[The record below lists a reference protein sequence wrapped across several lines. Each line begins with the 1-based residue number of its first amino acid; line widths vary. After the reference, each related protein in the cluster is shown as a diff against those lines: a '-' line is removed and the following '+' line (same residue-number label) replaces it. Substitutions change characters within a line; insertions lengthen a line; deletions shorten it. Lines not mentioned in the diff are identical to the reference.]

1 MSAAQ
6 TTAAA
11 ASAAD
16 RAWFATHPWRSY
28 RVRRAILGELPSVTI
43 ANVAIAWI
51 AVKRLGPDGRL
62 RGGFTVT
69 GKPGCDL
76 TDAPEDVGRTSFH
89 LSLERPGEVVSRA
102 LLEERAVG
110 EGVAMKARDY
120 TPASDTVSTLPCS
133 LCALDRRV
141 WVICELL
148 KKILTPQ
155 ASDGAVK

>member
-1 MSAAQ
+1 MSAAKI
-6 TTAAA
+6 TAAA
-11 ASAAD
+11 KASAAD

-76 TDAPEDVGRTSFH
+76 TDAPEDVGRAFFD
-89 LSLERPGEVVSRA
+89 LSLERPGELFSRA
-102 LLEERAVG
+102 LLEERALSG
-110 EGVAMKARDY
+110 RAWR
-120 TPASDTVSTLPCS
+120 
-133 LCALDRRV
+133 
-141 WVICELL
+141 
-148 KKILTPQ
+148 
-155 ASDGAVK
+155 